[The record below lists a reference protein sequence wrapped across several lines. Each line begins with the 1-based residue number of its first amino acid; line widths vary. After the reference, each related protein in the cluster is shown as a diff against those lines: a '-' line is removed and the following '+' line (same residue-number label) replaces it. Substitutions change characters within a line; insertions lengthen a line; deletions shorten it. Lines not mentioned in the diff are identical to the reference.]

1 VIEMGKE
8 YKTRCG
14 YRVRLYTTESRC
26 IGGPIV
32 GEYEMRPNEWV
43 VCIWDTDGKYAPDA
57 RHLDLIEVKPVRVF
71 ERWVNVYITTA
82 IQAGTELAKMQRHSQ
97 PKRAVSRACTSA
109 KSTARATGASS

>member
-1 VIEMGKE
+1 MIEMGKE

-14 YRVRLYTTESRC
+14 FAVRLYTTESRC

-43 VCIWDTDGKYAPDA
+43 VCIWDADGKYAPDA

-71 ERWVNVYITTA
+71 ERWVNVHHNGHSSWY
-82 IQAGTELAKMQRHSQ
+82 GTREDAAAFATEMGRI
-97 PKRAVSRACTSA
+97 ACLHI
-109 KSTARATGASS
+109 RQEYREGDGCE